1 MELHMKIKTFIKS
14 TLPFMLLCAASAS
27 QAAAVDI
34 IGRKDSEI
42 QKTVIGVWA
51 TNEKVNFQ
59 SSGKYSML
67 LTDFGSSPQKFGD
80 NFQHLGAMISDSSG
94 HNLGSITL
102 DRNSSVANTFFTFDV
117 GSAGDYWLSIFAI
130 TDSNS
135 NAGTFNLNMLQGD
148 VAPVPLPAAFWFMA
162 TSLLGLV
169 SFTRQNRAAKKLN
182 RLNAQS

>member
-1 MELHMKIKTFIKS
+1 MKIKALIKS
-14 TLPFMLLCAASAS
+14 TLPFMLLCAATAS
-27 QAAAVDI
+27 HAASVDI
-34 IGRKDSEI
+34 ISRNDSEI

-51 TNEKVNFQ
+51 TNEKVSFQ

-67 LTDFGSSPQKFGD
+67 LTDFGSTTQKFGD
-80 NFQHLGAMISDSSG
+80 SFSHLGAMISDSSG

-135 NAGTFNLNMLQGD
+135 NVGTFNLNLLQGD
-148 VAPVPLPAAFWFMA
+148 VSPVPLPAAFWFMA
-162 TSLLGLV
+162 SSLLGLV

-182 RLNAQS
+182 RLNAQN